1 MWAEE
6 PQPQTD
12 TPLDTE
18 HQKPLGKWVLGRLSS
33 HHTGKEKEGSRNTD
47 LVKFELISQIND
59 KNGRFVLEK
68 GKTDKK
74 GNAIEC
80 LRELQTPFWCLKWL
94 HQKHICA
101 GGFNIPL
108 NPSLET
114 TNPTTAWLCGG
125 NNTTDREPMGEERHL
140 ESKNN
145 NNNCLVD
152 QHTTAVCHVI
162 VKKWEL

>member
-18 HQKPLGKWVLGRLSS
+18 HQTPLGKWVLGRLSS

-80 LRELQTPFWCLKWL
+80 LRELQTPF
-94 HQKHICA
+94 
-101 GGFNIPL
+101 
-108 NPSLET
+108 
-114 TNPTTAWLCGG
+114 
-125 NNTTDREPMGEERHL
+125 
-140 ESKNN
+140 
-145 NNNCLVD
+145 
-152 QHTTAVCHVI
+152 
-162 VKKWEL
+162 